1 MEALFAATLLDLV
14 EELQDHAPNYTKDC
28 QVCGRAPAHVQWRV
42 EDNSD
47 LLCFTC
53 RQLAHAAANP
63 CRLGI
68 VEGSA

>member
-1 MEALFAATLLDLV
+1 MEPVFPTPLLALV
-14 EELQDHAPNYTKDC
+14 EEIQDHLPNHMTDC
-28 QVCGRAPAHVQWRV
+28 QGCGSSAGHLQPWV
-42 EDNSD
+42 EDDSD

-63 CRLGI
+63 CRVGI

>member
-1 MEALFAATLLDLV
+1 MEPVFPTRLLDLV
-14 EELQDHAPNYTKDC
+14 EEFEDHLPNYTKDC
-28 QVCGRAPAHVQWRV
+28 RGCGRAAPYVQRWV
-42 EDNSD
+42 EDDSN

-63 CRLGI
+63 YRLGI